1 MHVIVCLDEQSGMM
15 FNDRRQS
22 RDRKVTEDILNMTDG
37 HLWIT
42 EYSREL
48 FTGSPV
54 QVDDRLLEK
63 AKAGTYCLIENQSL
77 KPYEEKLESVT
88 VYRWNRRYPADR
100 RLDIDLENWTLESR
114 VEFEGFSHE
123 RITKEVYR
131 R

>member
-15 FNDRRQS
+15 FNGRRQS
-22 RDRKVTEDILNMTDG
+22 RDRKVTEDILNMTGG
-37 HLWIT
+37 HLWT
-42 EYSREL
+42 NEYSKEL
-48 FTGSPV
+48 FTGSSI
-54 QVDDRLLEK
+54 QVDDQPLEK
-63 AKAGTYCLIENQSL
+63 AKAGTYCLIENQNL
-77 KPYEEKLESVT
+77 KPYEEKIESVT

-100 RLDIDLENWTLESR
+100 RLDIDLENWRLESQ